1 MFWFTGLNFHFLKYS
16 IKYLKRKIL
25 EHNIMMKMIT
35 KNFGV
40 IEVHL
45 HKRVTLQN
53 MPIWR
58 YKQINSLMSKFVK
71 EPLTFGHRSH

>member
-1 MFWFTGLNFHFLKYS
+1 
-16 IKYLKRKIL
+16 
-25 EHNIMMKMIT
+25 MIT

-53 MPIWR
+53 IPIWR
-58 YKQINSLMSKFVK
+58 NKRNNSITSKFAK
-71 EPLTFGHRSH
+71 MPLTCRALQPPEAGYSRG